1 VEFQFHWTGRF
12 PRSLYDEIA
21 RQKVDIYNTLSRD
34 PQRQDMLSGSRVIT
48 VDGRSF
54 DLLFAI
60 DPQQIDR
67 ENDIRPLRVI
77 NIDEKA

>member
-1 VEFQFHWTGRF
+1 
-12 PRSLYDEIA
+12 
-21 RQKVDIYNTLSRD
+21 
-34 PQRQDMLSGSRVIT
+34 MLSGSRVIT

-54 DLLFAI
+54 DVLFAI